1 MTQSG
6 PSEFYW
12 LFELPAGRDK
22 MRFHKPESS
31 MRRRDVIAGLSVAAL
46 WPLSARADQPAM
58 RVIGFLSSRSPD
70 ESAPFVAAFR
80 QGLAEA
86 GAVEGKNIAIE
97 YRWANA
103 EYDRLPALATELVQ
117 RKVAVLATVGGEP
130 SALAAKAATATIPI
144 VAIFTTDPI
153 KLGIVAS
160 LGRPEGNIT
169 GISVLNA
176 MLEAKRLGLLRDLV
190 PQATKLAVLVNPTF
204 PAAAGQLENLQAA
217 ARATNLH
224 LQVLNASTDAE
235 IDSAFETITREGLQ
249 ALMVTTDSF
258 FVTRRVKLAGL
269 AARHKVPAMFNLRE
283 FVADGGLASYGIDLP
298 DLYRQAGV
306 YVGRILRGNKPADL
320 PIVQPT
326 KFELV
331 VNRNAAK
338 LLGLS
343 LSPDLLSIAD
353 EVIE

>member
-1 MTQSG
+1 
-6 PSEFYW
+6 
-12 LFELPAGRDK
+12 
-22 MRFHKPESS
+22 
-31 MRRRDVIAGLSVAAL
+31 MRRRDFITLIGCAAAA
-46 WPLSARADQPAM
+46 WPLAARAQQPAM
-58 RVIGFLSSRSPD
+58 RVVGYLSSRSPD
-70 ESAPFVAAFR
+70 ESAPSAEAFR
-80 QGLAEA
+80 KGLAET
-86 GAVEGKNIAIE
+86 GAIEGKNIAIE
-97 YRWANA
+97 YRWAKG

-117 RKVAVLATVGGEP
+117 RQVAVLATVGGEP

-176 MLEAKRLGLLRDLV
+176 TLEAKRLGLLRDLV

-204 PAAAGQLENLQAA
+204 PAAAGQLENLQEAVRAA
-217 ARATNLH
+217 NLH

-235 IDSAFETITREGLQ
+235 IDSAFETIASDGLQ
-249 ALMVTTDSF
+249 GVVVATDSF
-258 FVTRRVKLAGL
+258 FVTRRVRLGGL
-269 AARHKVPAMFNLRE
+269 VTRYKVPAMFSLRAYVVE
-283 FVADGGLASYGIDLP
+283 GGLVSYGVDLP

-306 YVGRILRGNKPADL
+306 YAGRILNGSKPADL
-320 PIVQPT
+320 PIAQPT

-331 VNRNAAK
+331 VNQKAAK
-338 LLGLS
+338 LLGLK